1 MAATKDLVIQQG
13 RTFTLVLRWETEPIV
28 YKAISAITQAAPVR
42 ISFSVAHGC
51 PDGWR
56 AAVTGVKG
64 MTEINA
70 EANSVKERDFHPVTV
85 IDANTIE
92 FNEVDASGYKAY
104 TSGGFLQYNTPVD
117 LTGYTGRMKIKDKVG
132 GTVLL
137 STEAGDT
144 PLDVIDIAL
153 DTTAKTITLTI
164 AASAT
169 DDITWS
175 RGVYDLE
182 MVNSDAEPVVTAIL
196 TGKVS
201 VTREVTT

>member
-13 RTFTLVLRWETEPIV
+13 RTFTLALRWETEPIV
-28 YKAISAITQAAPVR
+28 YKAITAITQTAPARLTVT
-42 ISFSVAHGC
+42 SHGC

-64 MTEINA
+64 MSEINA
-70 EANSVKERDFHPVTV
+70 EANNVKERDFHPVTV

-144 PLDVIDIAL
+144 PLDVIDIAI
-153 DTTAKTITLTI
+153 DTSAKTITLTI

-169 DDITWS
+169 DDITWG

-182 MVNSDAEPVVTAIL
+182 MVSNDLEPVITAIL

-201 VTREVTT
+201 VTKEVTT